1 MKAYRFVATF
11 SLTLQVS
18 NAILFNDP
26 LRVLEIGQDERIQVK
41 ESEKLSL
48 KRRGVGFIDVTD
60 HINLPWGKKIK
71 NAAPVPDYDY
81 PQTASQAGIV
91 NKLITE
97 IDQVAMRDD
106 LAKFCSFFTRYYKS
120 ASGYESAQWLSSKL
134 HNLTSEL
141 RSDVFE
147 IEHFDHVKW
156 KQFSIIFRV
165 HGIETADNVVVI
177 GSHQD
182 SLNMIFPSLI
192 PAPGADDDGSGTIT
206 SMEALRLY
214 VKHLRNGHLPKNTVE
229 FHFYSAEEGGLLGS
243 MDVLGSYREQGRKVV
258 AMVQQDMTGY
268 VANKNDEHIG
278 LVLDDAN
285 ERLVD
290 FLKVVIDAYVRI
302 PYRETRCGYAC
313 SDHASATKNGFPSAF
328 ILESENAKTN
338 RYIHT
343 TMDTLDRLDFG
354 HISEHVKIS
363 LATVI
368 ELSNWNFG
376 K

>member
-1 MKAYRFVATF
+1 MKACQFIVPVL
-11 SLTLQVS
+11 LTWQLCIG
-18 NAILFNDP
+18 NLFNDW
-26 LRVLEIGQDERIQVK
+26 RVLEIGHDERIQVK

-60 HINLPWGKKIK
+60 HLNLPWGKKIK

-91 NKLITE
+91 NKLIAE
-97 IDQVAMRDD
+97 IDQVTMHDD
-106 LAKFCSFFTRYYKS
+106 LAQFCSFFTRYYKS

-134 HNLTSEL
+134 HNLTAELNSEI
-141 RSDVFE
+141 FE
-147 IEHFDHVKW
+147 IEHFDHKSW

-165 HGIETADNVVVI
+165 YGTETPDNVIII

-206 SMEALRLY
+206 SIEALRLY
-214 VKHLRNGHLPKNTVE
+214 VKHLWNGHLPKNTIE

-243 MDVLGSYREQGRKVV
+243 MDVLGLYREQGKKVV

-268 VANKNDEHIG
+268 VANKNDEHVG
-278 LVLDDAN
+278 LVLDNAN
-285 ERLVD
+285 ERLVR
-290 FLKVVIDAYVRI
+290 FLKVIIDAYVKI

-313 SDHASATKNGFPSAF
+313 SDHASAAKNGFPSAF

-343 TMDTLDRLDFG
+343 TMDTLDRLDFD